1 VAKPGKITAVK
12 KAGSSSKKA
21 RIRKREKKDVGSS
34 PADKPSDD
42 IFGFLA
48 GKGTITITGD
58 IVSPAFS
65 PKEWGNLYPPRR
77 PRRPRR

>member
-21 RIRKREKKDVGSS
+21 RIRKREKKDAASS
-34 PADKPSDD
+34 PADKPADD

>member
-1 VAKPGKITAVK
+1 VAKPRKITAAK
-12 KAGSSSKKA
+12 KVGSSSKKA
-21 RIRKREKKDVGSS
+21 RIRKREKKYVGSS
-34 PADKPSDD
+34 PADKPADD

-65 PKEWGNLYPPRR
+65 PKEWGNLYSPPRS
-77 PRRPRR
+77 RR